1 MNIRARVLAVCFGLI
16 VLGIGL
22 QIWEHTRKGR
32 NGHPSGKRTSR
43 SSGDEPDRSLSELL
57 PELSDS
63 EHYTLLPDPSEKTK
77 IELDLIPQPTLPPI
91 SGLNLPFDSSS
102 GLPGLSQTIEGLE
115 VPPVSPGTGAKLDGV
130 KAPNDPLP
138 DDPLPAAPLPTDSLT
153 LPDGVRWQ
161 GVDHISEGHVCI

>member
-115 VPPVSPGTGAKLDGV
+115 VPPVSPGTGAGLNEMKI
-130 KAPNDPLP
+130 P
-138 DDPLPAAPLPTDSLT
+138 DDLQPGPSLPMDRR
-153 LPDGVRWQ
+153 PDGTR
-161 GVDHISEGHVCI
+161 